1 MAPDCVVT
9 VNIIRAE
16 MGQHVGTSLA
26 RILADELEVE
36 WNKIRIK
43 HVDTDP
49 KWGLMVT
56 GGSWSVWQTFPIFSQ
71 AGAAGRITLIEAGAK
86 LLGVSSADCKAQN
99 GVVIGGGNSF
109 SYSEIIARGDIS
121 KTYTEDEL
129 KKLPI
134 KPATE
139 RRFIGKPVTAID
151 IQEKTNG
158 TAIYGIVAKVDGMVY
173 ARPLIPPTRNGSKA
187 NSVDDSA
194 AKNIKGY
201 LSSIILDDPSGTVP
215 GWVMVIAETYY
226 AAIKSADL
234 VKVDW
239 TPGPTSGV
247 SEKDI
252 QDHGLALIAKAD
264 GGALLDTGKGDT
276 AAVFKSAAS

>member
-1 MAPDCVVT
+1 MDKPTLSRRSFLIASTSAGLVFGFAAVAHSASAFAPTIWYSMAPDGVVT

-56 GGSWSVWQTFPIFSQ
+56 GGSWSVWQTFPIFNQ

-158 TAIYGIVAKVDGMVY
+158 TAIY
-173 ARPLIPPTRNGSKA
+173 
-187 NSVDDSA
+187 
-194 AKNIKGY
+194 
-201 LSSIILDDPSGTVP
+201 
-215 GWVMVIAETYY
+215 
-226 AAIKSADL
+226 
-234 VKVDW
+234 
-239 TPGPTSGV
+239 
-247 SEKDI
+247 
-252 QDHGLALIAKAD
+252 
-264 GGALLDTGKGDT
+264 
-276 AAVFKSAAS
+276 